1 MSAKLRTVNLR
12 SHGHETKKATDFDQN
27 LLNLFDRYVHGLIT
41 RREFLDGASK
51 FAGGGVSAAAILE
64 SLNPKYAEAQQVT
77 EDDPRLK
84 TESIDYPSPQGSG
97 TMRGYLARPADS
109 RGDLP
114 GVVVIHENR
123 GLNPHIKD
131 VTRRTGLAGFLALG
145 PDALTPLGGYPGN
158 DDDGRVLQRQ
168 LDRGKMT
175 EDFVAA
181 VTYLKS
187 HPECSGRIGVVGFCF
202 GGGMANTLAV
212 RIPDLAGAVPFYGGQ
227 AAAEDVQKI
236 QAPLLLHYAG
246 LDERINAGWPTY
258 ETALKANGTT
268 YTAHMYDSVNHG
280 FHNDTT
286 PRYDQDA
293 ATLAWQRTIDFF
305 NQNLR

>member
-1 MSAKLRTVNLR
+1 MKQ
-12 SHGHETKKATDFDQN
+12 KKATDFDQN

-51 FAGGGVSAAAILE
+51 FAGAGVSAAAILE
-64 SLNPKYAEAQQVT
+64 SLNPRYAEAQQVA

-97 TMRGYLARPADS
+97 TMRGYLTRPADS
-109 RGDLP
+109 RGNLP

-212 RIPDLAGAVPFYGGQ
+212 RIPDLACAVPFYGGQ
-227 AAAEDVQKI
+227 SAAEDVPKI

-258 ETALKANGTT
+258 EAALKANGTT
-268 YTAHMYDSVNHG
+268 YTAHMYDGVNHG

-293 ATLAWQRTIDFF
+293 ATLAWQRTLDFF

>member
-1 MSAKLRTVNLR
+1 MKQ
-12 SHGHETKKATDFDQN
+12 KKATDFDQN

-51 FAGGGVSAAAILE
+51 FAGAGVSAAAILE
-64 SLNPKYAEAQQVT
+64 SLNPMYAEAQQVA
-77 EDDPRLK
+77 EEDPRLK

-109 RGDLP
+109 RGNLP

-212 RIPDLAGAVPFYGGQ
+212 RIPDLACAVPFYGGQ
-227 AAAEDVQKI
+227 AAAEDVPKI

-258 ETALKANGTT
+258 EAALKANGTT
-268 YTAHMYDSVNHG
+268 YTAHMYDGVNHG

-286 PRYDQDA
+286 PRYGQDA

>member
-1 MSAKLRTVNLR
+1 M
-12 SHGHETKKATDFDQN
+12 KKATDFDQK
-27 LLNLFDRYVHGLIT
+27 LLNLFDRYVHGLIN
-41 RREFLDGASK
+41 RREFLEGASK
-51 FAGGGVSAAAILE
+51 FAVSGLSAAAILE
-64 SLNPKYAEAQQVT
+64 SLNPKYVQAQQIP
-77 EDDPRLK
+77 EDDPQLK
-84 TESIDYPSPQGSG
+84 TETIEYPSPQGSG
-97 TMRGYLARPADS
+97 TIRAYLARPANS
-109 RGDLP
+109 SGNLP

-131 VTRRTGLAGFLALG
+131 VARRTGLAGFLALA

-158 DDDGRVLQRQ
+158 DDEGRTLQRQ

-181 VTYLKS
+181 ALHLKS

-212 RIPDLAGAVPFYGGQ
+212 RLPDLAAAVPFYGGQ
-227 AAAEDVQKI
+227 PAAEDVPKI
-236 QAPLLLHYAG
+236 KAPLLLHYAG
-246 LDERINAGWPTY
+246 LDARVNKGWPDY
-258 ETALKANGTT
+258 EAALKANGVT
-268 YTAHMYDSVNHG
+268 YTAHIYGGANHG

-286 PRYDQDA
+286 PRYDQAA

-305 NQNLR
+305 NQRLR

>member
-1 MSAKLRTVNLR
+1 MKQ
-12 SHGHETKKATDFDQN
+12 KKATDFDQN

-51 FAGGGVSAAAILE
+51 FAVAGVSAAAILE
-64 SLNPKYAEAQQVT
+64 SLNPRYAEAQQVS

-97 TMRGYLARPADS
+97 TMRGYLTRPADS
-109 RGDLP
+109 RGNLP

-212 RIPDLAGAVPFYGGQ
+212 RIPDLACAVPFYGGQ
-227 AAAEDVQKI
+227 AAAEDVPKI

-246 LDERINAGWPTY
+246 LDERINAGWPDY
-258 ETALKANGTT
+258 EAALKANGTT
-268 YTAHMYDSVNHG
+268 YTAYMYDGVNHG

-305 NQNLR
+305 NKNLR

>member
-1 MSAKLRTVNLR
+1 MKQ
-12 SHGHETKKATDFDQN
+12 KKATDFDQN

-51 FAGGGVSAAAILE
+51 FAVAGVSAAAILE
-64 SLNPKYAEAQQVT
+64 SLNPRYAEAQQVS

-109 RGDLP
+109 RGNLP

-158 DDDGRVLQRQ
+158 DDDGRALQRQ

-181 VTYLKS
+181 VTHLKS

-202 GGGMANTLAV
+202 GGGA
-212 RIPDLAGAVPFYGGQ
+212 
-227 AAAEDVQKI
+227 
-236 QAPLLLHYAG
+236 
-246 LDERINAGWPTY
+246 WPTPWPC
-258 ETALKANGTT
+258 ESRILLARFPSMEGKPRLRMSRRFRPHFCCTT
-268 YTAHMYDSVNHG
+268 RA
-280 FHNDTT
+280 
-286 PRYDQDA
+286 
-293 ATLAWQRTIDFF
+293 
-305 NQNLR
+305 